1 MRINPSKHSARYEV
15 LKNVTSCGW
24 RGGGVLIATL
34 ATPVCQAYRTSSAP
48 APESDLSKIAE
59 FLTGEVLSGIALVL
73 LLLGIS
79 ALLFWLGSLA
89 VIGVPRPSSHQYG
102 RWIGSIA
109 ASIAI
114 PVGAI
119 AAGPSGLD
127 TALWGAFIGGGLG
140 YAFGFLAGFAVV
152 LLRLKP

>member
-1 MRINPSKHSARYEV
+1 MLASR
-15 LKNVTSCGW
+15 GW
-24 RGGGVLIATL
+24 RGGAILIATL

-59 FLTGEVLSGIALVL
+59 FFTGEVLWGTALVL
-73 LLLGIS
+73 LLFSIS
-79 ALLFWLGSLA
+79 ALLFWLGSRA
-89 VIGVPRPSSHQYG
+89 VTGKPRPSSHQYG

-127 TALWGAFIGGGLG
+127 TALWGASIGGGLG